1 MENIKIA
8 YCLPSLYISG
18 GMERVLTIKA
28 NYFADILGYE
38 IYIILTDG
46 KDKQP
51 YYPLSPKI
59 HVINLN
65 INFNELWNKSFLQ
78 KALLYFSKQ
87 RIYKKKLKKCLFEI
101 RPDITISMLRREINF
116 INSIQDG
123 SIKIGEI
130 HINKDNFRDFKN
142 DSKVNFTKKIIS
154 IFWMKQLIKELKKLD
169 RFVVLTNKDKE
180 KWMEL
185 ENTLVIPNPLPFYP
199 ESIFKSSNKTVI
211 AVGRYV
217 YEKGFDRLISAWSY
231 IHKRHP
237 DWCLHIYGDG
247 SNKQLLEQ
255 IYSLKLEESCILEH
269 AVSNIVDKYCESS
282 IFALS
287 SRFEGFGL
295 VICEAMACGLPPVA
309 FDCPWGPRE
318 IIKDDIDGL
327 LVENGNI
334 QELANKICY
343 LIEHEDIRK
352 EMGKQARIDVE
363 RFKIENI
370 AAQWN
375 ILFKSLLK
383 QKNIKITNH

>member
-1 MENIKIA
+1 MKNIKIA

-28 NYFADILGYE
+28 NYFVDILGYE
-38 IYIILTDG
+38 IYLILTDG

-65 INFNELWNKSFLQ
+65 INFDELWNKPFLQ
-78 KALLYFSKQ
+78 KTQLYLNKQ
-87 RIYKKKLKKCLFEI
+87 RVYRKKLKKCLFEI
-101 RPDITISMLRREINF
+101 KPDITVSMLRREINF

-123 SIKIGEI
+123 SAKIGEI

-142 DSKVNFTKKIIS
+142 ESNVNFTKKVIS
-154 IFWMKQLIKELKKLD
+154 RFWMKQLIKELKKLD

-185 ENTLVIPNPLPFYP
+185 KNTLVIPNPLPFYP
-199 ESIFKSSNKTVI
+199 ELISDNSNKVVI

-217 YEKGFDRLISAWSY
+217 HEKGFDRLILAWSY

-237 DWCLHIYGDG
+237 DWRLHIYGDG
-247 SNKQLLEQ
+247 PKEQFLEQ
-255 IYSLKLEESCILEH
+255 IYSLKLENSCILKGS
-269 AVSNIVDKYCESS
+269 VSSIVEKYCESS

-295 VICEAMACGLPPVA
+295 VICEAMACGLPAVA
-309 FDCPWGPRE
+309 FDCPWGPKE
-318 IIKDDIDGL
+318 IIKDGIDGL

-334 QELANKICY
+334 SELADKICY

-352 EMGKQARIDVE
+352 EMGKQARRNVE

-370 AAQWN
+370 ALQWEK
-375 ILFKSLLK
+375 LFNEISSNK
-383 QKNIKITNH
+383 

>member
-1 MENIKIA
+1 MKNIKIA

-59 HVINLN
+59 HIINLN
-65 INFNELWNKSFLQ
+65 INFDELWNKPFLQ
-78 KALLYFSKQ
+78 KTQLYFCKQ
-87 RIYKKKLKKCLFEI
+87 RIYKKELEKCLFEVK
-101 RPDITISMLRREINF
+101 PDITVSMLRRDINF

-142 DSKVNFTKKIIS
+142 DSKIYIVKKIIS
-154 IFWMKQLIKELKKLD
+154 IFWMKQLTKELKKLD
-169 RFVVLTNKDKE
+169 RFIVLTNKDKE

-185 ENTLVIPNPLPFYP
+185 DNTLVIPNPVPFYP
-199 ESIFKSSNKTVI
+199 ESISKNSNKAVI

-231 IHKRHP
+231 IHKKHP
-237 DWCLHIYGDG
+237 DWRLHIYGDG
-247 SNKQLLEQ
+247 PKENFLEQ
-255 IYSLKLEESCILEH
+255 IYSLKLEKSCSLEH

-295 VICEAMACGLPPVA
+295 VICEAMACGLPAIA
-309 FDCPWGPRE
+309 FDCQWGPRE
-318 IIKDDIDGL
+318 IIKDGIDGL

-334 QELANKICY
+334 HELADKICY
-343 LIEHEDIRK
+343 LIEHENIRK
-352 EMGKQARIDVE
+352 EMGKQARINVE

-370 AAQWN
+370 ALQWKE
-375 ILFKSLLK
+375 LFESLLQSK
-383 QKNIKITNH
+383 